1 MEQRQ
6 RHPVI
11 KTFSSSL
18 VLSVSSNV
26 IFYGNWFLQSEG
38 ISVAFSAL
46 TLLVGQQEGH
56 LVCKKYGGWWRR
68 ALVSPDGVAP
78 SRMVSV
84 PASVNLPLCHKV
96 QKFSSG
102 TGSAGWSQ
110 KKGRKTVV
118 VVVWWWGYISPK
130 NCLSIWSLWIIQ
142 LFRHT
147 TYSVVISAWLCR
159 ETEHPPLFAA
169 YRLWCGVLCC
179 QSVSLVLKR
188 YCTKVTDT
196 NPWQSSHVALPV

>member
-118 VVVWWWGYISPK
+118 VVVWWWGYISLK
-130 NCLSIWSLWIIQ
+130 NCLSIWSLWIFQ

-147 TYSVVISAWLCR
+147 TSQPDYVVRLSIHLCLQHIDCDA
-159 ETEHPPLFAA
+159 EYCVVSL
-169 YRLWCGVLCC
+169 C
-179 QSVSLVLKR
+179 QSGVETVLYKGHR
-188 YCTKVTDT
+188 Y
-196 NPWQSSHVALPV
+196 